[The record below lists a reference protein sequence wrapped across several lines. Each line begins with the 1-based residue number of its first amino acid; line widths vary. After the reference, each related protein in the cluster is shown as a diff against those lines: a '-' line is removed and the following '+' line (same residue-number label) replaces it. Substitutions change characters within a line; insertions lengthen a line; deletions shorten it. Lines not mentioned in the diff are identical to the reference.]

1 MYYHDLF
8 QLVVDLT
15 SDSTDSSRSSR
26 SSTPSTIN
34 LSSDPEDLFDDDDED
49 YANYEANDDV
59 VFLDDDAVMNRIRQA
74 MLEIIEDVLD
84 EVIKK
89 AQTEADK
96 ATRGLTDDDVK
107 LVEEDNWEG

>member
-84 EVIKK
+84 EDRDRRERAVMRYE
-89 AQTEADK
+89 Q
-96 ATRGLTDDDVK
+96 
-107 LVEEDNWEG
+107 

>member
-59 VFLDDDAVMNRIRQA
+59 QD
-74 MLEIIEDVLD
+74 
-84 EVIKK
+84 
-89 AQTEADK
+89 
-96 ATRGLTDDDVK
+96 RGRD
-107 LVEEDNWEG
+107 GQGAGRRRGRR